1 MKEALEEDLAE
12 VVRQQEEIDGPLSES
27 QVDQMVKNGIAYA
40 NEMWNSKGEGK
51 NKIGEGFV
59 SLLQRFKEEMGPSSW
74 DHNPDLIRFT
84 EHWSDIFAD
93 MNLIEQVSAT
103 HAFLRG
109 FAQVDESGDLQWTNN
124 RNVLPPVSDKA
135 DFTVL
140 NSDIMSKYFEIYNKE
155 LADPGRTAEPRNVI
169 NEPLSRM
176 FKKACR

>member
-1 MKEALEEDLAE
+1 
-12 VVRQQEEIDGPLSES
+12 
-27 QVDQMVKNGIAYA
+27 
-40 NEMWNSKGEGK
+40 MWNSKGKGK

-59 SLLQRFKEEMGPSSW
+59 SLLQRFKEEMGPASW

-84 EHWSDIFAD
+84 EYWSDIFAD